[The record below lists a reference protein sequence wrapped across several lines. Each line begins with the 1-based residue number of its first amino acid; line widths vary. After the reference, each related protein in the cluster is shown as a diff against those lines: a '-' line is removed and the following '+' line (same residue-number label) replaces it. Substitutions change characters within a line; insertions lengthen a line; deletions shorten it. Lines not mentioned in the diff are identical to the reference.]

1 MRVVILLIT
10 ALFLTVTT
18 SAFCVEP
25 VNTTDRNNPFVK
37 LLEAQQ
43 LKYYEAGTNGD
54 VDAWINT
61 RDAKTAKKLRNIPG
75 LNSDMLKKGSKGN
88 DDLRKFKF
96 VSVETEGDV
105 ARIIHKKV
113 TEDSIIFAGNM
124 FYNED
129 GEWKMGD
136 GSQHT
141 YSGDLAKDIDGA
153 FKDFLANPKL
163 QLPKS

>member
-1 MRVVILLIT
+1 MRIVILLLT

-37 LLEAQQ
+37 LLEAQY
-43 LKYYEAGTNGD
+43 LKYYEAGNNGD
-54 VDAWINT
+54 LDAWINT
-61 RDAKTAKKLRNIPG
+61 RDAKTADKLKNTPG
-75 LNSDMLKKGSKGN
+75 VNSAMLKQFSKGN
-88 DDLRKFKF
+88 TDLREFEF
-96 VSVETEGDV
+96 VSVETEENV

-113 TEDSIIFAGNM
+113 TEDSIILEGAM

-153 FKDFLANPKL
+153 FKAFLANPKL